1 MRCRIHGAKVRL
13 ASKIS
18 DIFHRRR
25 KAAHIKQK
33 SMPAISL
40 LLLFSALL
48 GWNLLGIR
56 ATGSRY
62 YGPLWSLCVLTVAI
76 YLFALFGM
84 LQPVTL
90 ALVGAGIAYL
100 IYLVV
105 SKQLATV
112 RDYRPFL
119 IAAPLFFLLAWLHSR
134 GMAITC

>member
-1 MRCRIHGAKVRL
+1 
-13 ASKIS
+13 
-18 DIFHRRR
+18 
-25 KAAHIKQK
+25 
-33 SMPAISL
+33 MPAISL

-119 IAAPLFFLLAWLHSR
+119 IAAPSFSYSHGCIPEGWLLLVELVSDLHRHICQRWLGDEPSD
-134 GMAITC
+134 